1 MLNQKFST
9 IYLQKKKRI
18 NDVSPYGDTY
28 EINYLTA

>member
-9 IYLQKKKRI
+9 IYLQKKKDY
-18 NDVSPYGDTY
+18 DVSPYGDTY

>member
-9 IYLQKKKRI
+9 IYLQKKDY
-18 NDVSPYGDTY
+18 DVSPYGDTY